1 MGVVVHH
8 LAAMPVAAVIEA
20 PARGLQAGDRLAQI
34 GETHRLQPT
43 GGDGSRRIAEVVAT
57 GQGQLDLANQ
67 LAVLVPVG
75 QGAVP
80 LFPAG
85 DRREGHRLGAG
96 DRPPVI
102 GLELV
107 PQHRAVAVGQ

>member
-34 GETHRLQPT
+34 GETHRLQST
-43 GGDGSRRIAEVVAT
+43 GGDGSRRIAEVVTT
-57 GQGQLDLANQ
+57 GQGQLDLANK
-67 LAVLVPVG
+67 LAVLIPVG